1 MESFL
6 RDEVDLTAVA
16 RVAVVPF
23 ENNSKEQFAPERVR
37 GMAITEILAQGLF
50 DVVDKGL
57 VDSACREE
65 AVDLSKGPMDAGVM
79 KRLGQ
84 RLNVQA
90 FLMGSIDQAGDVQ
103 RGPNSY
109 PALAMTL
116 RLVDTHSG
124 MIFWQASGSRTGDS
138 LGKRLFGLGSDD
150 EFKVALRLLRQL
162 LSTISSE
169 RKVKLPT
176 APAASPTVVEPM
188 KEDEPQ
194 AEAAPQDQP
203 EPAADTQ
210 SEPGPDNATPV
221 VPMGQEELLDQARPA
236 EQAPVPPEAA
246 PPANEEVPADAALP
260 PQDEAP
266 KPEPAT
272 PAVELEEEVKP
283 VAPPLPS
290 TPAAVPPVDESWP
303 E

>member
-6 RDEVDLTAVA
+6 RDEVDLTYVT
-16 RVAVVPF
+16 RVAVTPF
-23 ENNSKEQFAPERVR
+23 ENNSKEPFAPERVR

-57 VDSACREE
+57 VDSAFREE
-65 AVDLSKGPMDAGVM
+65 AMDLNKGPLDPGAM

-116 RLVDTHSG
+116 RLIDIHTG
-124 MIFWQASGSRTGDS
+124 MIFWQASGSQTGDS
-138 LGKRLFGLGSDD
+138 LSKRLFGLGSDD

-162 LSTISSE
+162 LATISSE
-169 RKVKLPT
+169 RKVKLPAAST
-176 APAASPTVVEPM
+176 ASPTVIEPTP
-188 KEDEPQ
+188 KAKPQ
-194 AEAAPQDQP
+194 AEAAPKAQP
-203 EPAADTQ
+203 EPTL
-210 SEPGPDNATPV
+210 DNAPTEE
-221 VPMGQEELLDQARPA
+221 VPMGLNESLDLTTPEDHTSPEAA
-236 EQAPVPPEAA
+236 GEATEEQAPAPETPPPAAAKAPAENVIPSQEIKPAA
-246 PPANEEVPADAALP
+246 PPPPSAPAP
-260 PQDEAP
+260 G
-266 KPEPAT
+266 
-272 PAVELEEEVKP
+272 
-283 VAPPLPS
+283 S
-290 TPAAVPPVDESWP
+290 TPSFQWDQPMP